1 MFMNTPGPANITI
14 FVSTF
19 ESVCHSIEKLD
30 SKISAGKNTASNRC
44 GSMRVNASRDD
55 CNPSENPPFV
65 FTTPMHMPMRSNA
78 TVYGTGLLIT
88 VNSDR
93 FAVPSARAMK
103 INHNIAVGSSCSVSS
118 PPSEDAMMCRVP
130 MPLQKSLLI
139 ILMMLRVVLPSSL
152 MNPDV
157 SLSPAGFGKDRRI
170 RRRRRHRR
178 EEKIMP
184 SRRETRRALKTAIIL
199 LLLFPEGRES
209 AQSVLCC
216 GEIEYFSN
224 EGI

>member
-118 PPSEDAMMCRVP
+118 PPSEDAMMCRP
-130 MPLQKSLLI
+130 MPLQKSLI
-139 ILMMLRVVLPSSL
+139 IIMMRVLPSSL

-157 SLSPAGFGKDRRI
+157 SSPAGFGKD

-178 EEKIMP
+178 EEKMP
-184 SRRETRRALKTAIIL
+184 SRRETRRAKTAII

-209 AQSVLCC
+209 ARVLCC
-216 GEIEYFSN
+216 GEIDYFSN
-224 EGI
+224 GI